1 MMKNTKL
8 TDEQKTYVENNY
20 GKGKTAVQIA
30 KELNVP
36 LNSIYRF
43 AQKKKLS
50 KKLNPVFEITNFQ
63 EQIILG
69 GILGDGSFKK
79 NGSNYYYRECHA
91 IPEAEYLEWKFNA
104 LKNLTTSK
112 LYNIPKRKESQN
124 DQIGFQTVNTPSLN
138 PYVHMDID
146 EVIDKLDELGIIIWL
161 LDDGWIRKNSKVHSY
176 GVSTADFTDEQI
188 NRIIQKLD
196 EFGLSAHIIGTKK
209 ELSLCSVNNARIKE
223 IAYKFFPK
231 DMDIIK
237 KKINDLHG

>member
-79 NGSNYYYRECHA
+79 MV
-91 IPEAEYLEWKFNA
+91 P
-104 LKNLTTSK
+104 
-112 LYNIPKRKESQN
+112 
-124 DQIGFQTVNTPSLN
+124 
-138 PYVHMDID
+138 
-146 EVIDKLDELGIIIWL
+146 IIITENVML
-161 LDDGWIRKNSKVHSY
+161 FLKQNILNGNSM
-176 GVSTADFTDEQI
+176 
-188 NRIIQKLD
+188 R
-196 EFGLSAHIIGTKK
+196 
-209 ELSLCSVNNARIKE
+209 
-223 IAYKFFPK
+223 
-231 DMDIIK
+231 
-237 KKINDLHG
+237 

>member
-1 MMKNTKL
+1 
-8 TDEQKTYVENNY
+8 
-20 GKGKTAVQIA
+20 
-30 KELNVP
+30 
-36 LNSIYRF
+36 
-43 AQKKKLS
+43 
-50 KKLNPVFEITNFQ
+50 
-63 EQIILG
+63 
-69 GILGDGSFKK
+69 
-79 NGSNYYYRECHA
+79 
-91 IPEAEYLEWKFNA
+91 
-104 LKNLTTSK
+104 
-112 LYNIPKRKESQN
+112 
-124 DQIGFQTVNTPSLN
+124 
-138 PYVHMDID
+138 MDID

-176 GVSTADFTDEQI
+176 GVSTAGFTDEQI